1 MSIILELQQ
10 QAIDSNT
17 DILSILRKALLVS
30 RKLELTDFEQW
41 INSEL
46 NGYQNTEKIPDYR
59 KIHGELKG
67 WNPVNGWI
75 PVLIED
81 TDIEEMFCYKRTFDS
96 IPSLC
101 SLMESKEKQL
111 VIPMQG
117 SESALISKCVGFS
130 TKYQLFI
137 SSNSVNNII
146 EQVKNKILD
155 WSLILEERGIK
166 GEGLTFTQAEKA
178 TAKSDPNIVQYISN
192 FYGDISDSQIQQGTK
207 RSMQKK

>member
-17 DILSILRKALLVS
+17 DILSLLRKALLVS

-41 INSEL
+41 INNEL

-67 WNPVNGWI
+67 WNPVRGWI
-75 PVLIED
+75 PVLIGD
-81 TDIEEMFCYKRTFDS
+81 TDIEEMLCYKRTFDS

-117 SESALISKCVGFS
+117 SESALISKYVGFS

-155 WSLILEERGIK
+155 WSLILEERGTK

-207 RSMQKK
+207 RSTQKK